1 MTLFISSL
9 FLVFLLG
16 IQQQN
21 VTHRMHLWSMVTSFA
36 IAAAQVGFIKLTVA
50 GEYLATVLQMG
61 GGGALGASL
70 SIFVHT
76 RLVNRSRNVIGEV
89 VK

>member
-1 MTLFISSL
+1 MTLFFSSL

-21 VTHRMHLWSMVTSFA
+21 VTHKLHGWSMVTSFA
-36 IAAAQVGFIKLTVA
+36 IALVQVTFIKDTVA
-50 GEYLATVLQMG
+50 GDYWATVLQMG
-61 GGGALGASL
+61 AGGALGASL

-76 RLVNRSRNVIGEV
+76 RWVCRPRNVIGE
-89 VK
+89 KI